1 MWEPGLAPALA
12 PLWRCVGST
21 LFCCCFLCL
30 LCSCVPADEPSGP
43 LPAPGAEARQLA
55 TGMGFTEGPV
65 WLPEQRILVF
75 SDIPNSRLMQWSE
88 DGGLAVFREA
98 EAPNGNL
105 LDLEGRLLTCQ
116 HGARNIVRTERD
128 GSITVLAD
136 RFEGRRFNSPNDVAV
151 KSDGTLWFTDPPW
164 GLANLTEGKE
174 LDGNWVYRLNPATGE
189 ITVVIRDLAMPNGI
203 AFSPDETRL
212 YVADTGGLLTAPGFE
227 HHDAPATLS
236 AYEVVA
242 DRKVGA
248 QPVWRVE
255 TICDGMCVD
264 EQGDIYATGD
274 TGVTVWSPQGVLL
287 RTIVVPEVPA
297 NVCFGGP
304 DFKTL
309 FITAR
314 TSLYAVELAVAGN
327 LP

>member
-1 MWEPGLAPALA
+1 
-12 PLWRCVGST
+12 
-21 LFCCCFLCL
+21 
-30 LCSCVPADEPSGP
+30 
-43 LPAPGAEARQLA
+43 
-55 TGMGFTEGPV
+55 MGFTEGPV
-65 WLPEQRILVF
+65 WLPEQRILVL

-128 GSITVLAD
+128 GSITVLVD

-174 LDGNWVYRLNPATGE
+174 LDGNWVYRLDPAVGE

-212 YVADTGGLLTAPGFE
+212 YVADTGGLLTAPEFE

-242 DRKVGA
+242 GRKVGA
-248 QPVWRVE
+248 QPVWRAE
-255 TICDGMCVD
+255 TVCDGMCVD

-304 DFKTL
+304 EFKTL

-314 TSLYAVELAVAGN
+314 TSLYAVELDVAGN

>member
-1 MWEPGLAPALA
+1 MWKPAFLPA
-12 PLWRCVGST
+12 VATSSRWVGYT
-21 LFCCCFLCL
+21 LCLCL
-30 LCSCVPADEPSGP
+30 LSSCAPSDEPPGP
-43 LPAPGAEARQLA
+43 SPVPGAEVRQLA
-55 TGMGFTEGPV
+55 TGMVFTEGPV
-65 WLPEQRILVF
+65 WLPEQQILIF

-98 EAPNGNL
+98 EEPNGNL

-116 HGARNIVRTERD
+116 HGVRNIVRTERD

-164 GLANLTEGKE
+164 GLPNLTEGKE
-174 LDGNWVYRLNPATGE
+174 LDGNWVYRLDPSLGE
-189 ITVVIRDLAMPNGI
+189 ITAVIRDLAMPNGI

-212 YVADTGGLLTAPGFE
+212 YVADTGGFITAPEFE

-236 AYEVVA
+236 AYEI
-242 DRKVGA
+242 DNGREVGA
-248 QPVWRVE
+248 RPVWRVE
-255 TICDGMCVD
+255 TLCDGMCVD
-264 EQGDIYATGD
+264 EQGNIYATGD

-287 RTIVVPEVPA
+287 RTIVVPEQPA
-297 NVCFGGP
+297 NVCFGGQALT
-304 DFKTL
+304 TL
-309 FITAR
+309 FITAQ
-314 TSLYAVELAVAGN
+314 TSLYAVELDVAGN